1 MKSVTIDQAI
11 ERLQF
16 AYPQIYYAC
25 HTRHE
30 RRRSTDQH
38 LSMRDSEILI
48 HLDRRM
54 PLTLGALAGHMDLA
68 ASTLSEAISH
78 LETHGYVLKTQGR
91 DRRRVAL
98 LLTSKGVGAVR
109 ATSVLEAGRLRTVLL
124 RMGARERARVIDGLS
139 LLAGACRHRAPGKRG
154 AQK

>member
-1 MKSVTIDQAI
+1 MTIDQAV

-30 RRRSTDQH
+30 RQRSTDQH
-38 LSMRDSEILI
+38 LSMRDSQILV
-48 HLDRRM
+48 HLDRRV
-54 PLTLGALAGHMDLA
+54 PLTLGALAAHLDLA

-78 LETHGYVLKTQGR
+78 LESHGYVLKTQAR

-98 LLTSKGVGAVR
+98 LLTPKGVNAVR
-109 ATSVLEAGRLRTVLL
+109 ASSVLERSRLRTLLL
-124 RMGARERARVIDGLS
+124 RLSANERVRAIGGLM
-139 LLAGACRHRAPGKRG
+139 LLAGACMRRAKHNRG
-154 AQK
+154 